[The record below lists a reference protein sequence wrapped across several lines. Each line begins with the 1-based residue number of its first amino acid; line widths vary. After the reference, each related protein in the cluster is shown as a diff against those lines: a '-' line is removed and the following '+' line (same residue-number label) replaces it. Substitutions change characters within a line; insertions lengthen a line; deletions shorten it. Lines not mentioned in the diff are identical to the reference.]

1 MPIEKASGFF
11 IPPSAEFLSAEVLPN
26 KNHMQSRLFLLMLIT
41 AITGSILPIQAA
53 INAKLGKVS
62 GGPVIAAF
70 ISFLVGTVFLAAYLM
85 ISRKHSFQWN
95 GIQSAPLWLFTGGL
109 IGAFYVAAITFII
122 PTLGTALTFALII
135 AGQLLAAMVIDHYGW
150 LGMSVQ
156 EISAGRIIGAV
167 LLIAGVLLIRKY

>member
-1 MPIEKASGFF
+1 
-11 IPPSAEFLSAEVLPN
+11 
-26 KNHMQSRLFLLMLIT
+26 
-41 AITGSILPIQAA
+41 
-53 INAKLGKVS
+53 
-62 GGPVIAAF
+62 
-70 ISFLVGTVFLAAYLM
+70 
-85 ISRKHSFQWN
+85 
-95 GIQSAPLWLFTGGL
+95 LFTGGL

-167 LLIAGVLLIRKY
+167 LLIAGVILIRKY

>member
-1 MPIEKASGFF
+1 
-11 IPPSAEFLSAEVLPN
+11 
-26 KNHMQSRLFLLMLIT
+26 MQSRLFLLMLIT

-167 LLIAGVLLIRKY
+167 LLIAGVILIRKY

>member
-1 MPIEKASGFF
+1 MRKHPVFF
-11 IPPSAEFLSAEVLPN
+11 IQPSSEFLPAGVLPN

-41 AITGSILPIQAA
+41 TITGSILPIQAA

-156 EISAGRIIGAV
+156 EISAGRVIGAV
-167 LLIAGVLLIRKY
+167 LLIAGVILIRKY